1 MDKILVVDDERDIR
15 RALEFVLTREGYE
28 VETASNG
35 IEAIEKIKNENISLV
50 LTDLRMEGMDGFDV
64 LKKTLEID
72 SSCPVILMTAYGSI
86 ESAVDAMKRGAID
99 YIVKPFIHEELK
111 LTIKRALELSR
122 LSLENK
128 RLRQQLSQ
136 QFGCKEVIG
145 ISEPISELF
154 KTIEKVA
161 PTRAN
166 IMITGESGTGKGIIA
181 EVIHCNSRRKEK
193 PFIAINCAAI
203 PENLLESE
211 LFGFKQGAFTGA
223 TKDKVGLI
231 VMAHEGTLFLDEI
244 GDMPL
249 QLQTKLLKVI
259 ESGEVLPLG
268 DTKKKIVDIRIISA
282 LNKNIEACIQKKEF
296 REDLYYRLNVFEIK
310 IPPLRERRDDIPVLA
325 NHFLKEIADSLS
337 RKIKGFDQ
345 EAMKALIAYDWPGNA
360 RELRNVV
367 ERAVILSERDIIT
380 GSDLPEKVGMKVGS
394 AGGEGADS
402 TLKSLMNE
410 HEKEMIRNA
419 LKKHDGN
426 KEAAGRALG
435 IDLATLYRKI
445 NKYKIET

>member
-72 SSCPVILMTAYGSI
+72 ASCPVILMTAYGSI

-268 DTKKKIVDIRIISA
+268 DTKKKVVDIRIISA

-325 NHFLKEIADSLS
+325 NHFLKDIADSLS

-426 KEAAGRALG
+426 KEAVGRALG